1 MFPVVA
7 RVLLAFCRLPLI
19 GGCATVTLTEN
30 PYLKNVLTGV
40 EVVWG
45 GATAVQKFEGRAV
58 IIKLLVMCLSL

>member
-7 RVLLAFCRLPLI
+7 RVLLAFSRLPLI

-30 PYLKNVLTGV
+30 PYLKNVLTGE

-45 GATAVQKFEGRAV
+45 GATAVK
-58 IIKLLVMCLSL
+58 KLKGEL